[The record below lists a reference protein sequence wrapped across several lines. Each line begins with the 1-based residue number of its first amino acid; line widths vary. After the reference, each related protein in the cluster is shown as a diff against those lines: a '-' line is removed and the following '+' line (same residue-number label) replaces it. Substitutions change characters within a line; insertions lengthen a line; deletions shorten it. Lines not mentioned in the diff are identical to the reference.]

1 MQYINSGFNVTT
13 IKYPYL
19 WIIRALW
26 DYERDLIL
34 FTAINL
40 IILEA

>member
-19 WIIRALW
+19 WTIRALW
-26 DYERDLIL
+26 DYERKNKIL
-34 FTAINL
+34 AVFL
-40 IILEA
+40 SKFLL